1 MKKRRES
8 AKIRRR
14 QLKPSGYDILEASSA
29 GLSGSREGVARL
41 YGIAACATHF
51 LTSLCQKKPELCAEI
66 ARQKLEWPVLF
77 APHHE
82 RKADIS
88 KLIHKIALGAATPF
102 ELSGTFSLNSPGTQ
116 IAFNLICLATM
127 LRKKHSTGRWT
138 IADLDTPKPLGQP
151 PSSSLF
157 FSGCKMQAL
166 YDWGRCA
173 SELPTFCRETV
184 PRWEKPMR
192 QLFRVYYP
200 KPFIDHPH
208 LEELRRTALQRL
220 TSRDKP
226 RPSLGKIE
234 SKMIEIVL
242 QSLTAV
248 ARQLSTTKSRDI

>member
-1 MKKRRES
+1 VKKRRES
-8 AKIRRR
+8 GKIRHR
-14 QLKPSGYDILEASSA
+14 QPKPSGYDILEAYSA

-41 YGIAACATHF
+41 QGIAAIATAF

-66 ARQKLEWPVLF
+66 ARQTHQWPVLF

-88 KLIHKIALGAATPF
+88 KLIDKIELGAARPF
-102 ELSGTFSLNSPGTQ
+102 ELSGTFSFNSPGTE
-116 IAFNLICLATM
+116 IAFKLICLATT
-127 LRKKHSTGRWT
+127 LRKNYSTARWT
-138 IADLDTPKPLGQP
+138 TRDLDTPKPLGQP
-151 PSSSLF
+151 SSDF
-157 FSGCKMQAL
+157 FLNGLKMQAL

-192 QLFRVYYP
+192 QLFRIYYP
-200 KPFIDHPH
+200 KPFIDHPD

-226 RPSLGKIE
+226 RPSVGKIE
-234 SKMIEIVL
+234 SKMIDIVL

>member
-8 AKIRRR
+8 GKIRRR

-41 YGIAACATHF
+41 HGIAAIATQF
-51 LTSLCQKKPELCAEI
+51 LTALCQKKPELCAEI

-77 APHHE
+77 APHRE

-88 KLIHKIALGAATPF
+88 KLIDKIELGAARPF
-102 ELSGTFSLNSPGTQ
+102 ELSGTFSFNSPGTKV
-116 IAFNLICLATM
+116 AFDLIRLATT
-127 LRKKHSTGRWT
+127 LRKNYSTGRWMLG
-138 IADLDTPKPLGQP
+138 DLETPNRLGQP
-151 PSSSLF
+151 SSDF
-157 FSGCKMQAL
+157 VFSGCNMQAL

-184 PRWEKPMR
+184 PRWKKPMR
-192 QLFRVYYP
+192 QLFRIYYP
-200 KPFIDHPH
+200 KPFIDHQD

-220 TSRDKP
+220 TSPDKP
-226 RPSLGKIE
+226 RPSVGKIE

-248 ARQLSTTKSRDI
+248 APQSSTTKSRDI